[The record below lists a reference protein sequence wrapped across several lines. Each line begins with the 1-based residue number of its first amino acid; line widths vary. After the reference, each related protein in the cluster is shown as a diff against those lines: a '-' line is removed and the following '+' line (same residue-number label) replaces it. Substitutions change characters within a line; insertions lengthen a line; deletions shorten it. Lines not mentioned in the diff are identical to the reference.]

1 MDACK
6 GMNCGMAAVLF
17 GSPSLIQEAI
27 SKATRTGSFCEISN
41 VNSPKQLVVSG
52 DKSVLESLPSCL
64 KSLKQGRRCKV
75 IPLNV
80 DYPFHSSLLKH
91 AGEEFDQFVNDSLS
105 HHSIEVRDPVV
116 PIISNVDGCIVCS
129 MTDLNVQMKRKEDL
143 VERMGKQICS
153 AVQWEKDV
161 KIARHLGMESFVEI
175 GPKPVLAPLVSSIDK
190 SIQVV

>member
-1 MDACK
+1 
-6 GMNCGMAAVLF
+6 
-17 GSPSLIQEAI
+17 
-27 SKATRTGSFCEISN
+27 
-41 VNSPKQLVVSG
+41 
-52 DKSVLESLPSCL
+52 
-64 KSLKQGRRCKV
+64 
-75 IPLNV
+75 
-80 DYPFHSSLLKH
+80 
-91 AGEEFDQFVNDSLS
+91 
-105 HHSIEVRDPVV
+105 
-116 PIISNVDGCIVCS
+116 